1 MTFRSVPVAVNR
13 SSNGHFPLESIVHI
27 DPDHFKGVMSE
38 WKPYVQKAKND
49 HSIQA
54 GTLCH
59 RESAYIQEIA
69 QEAALEANQNI
80 WVDGSLKDGK
90 WFTKVFQDIRARF
103 PAYRIG
109 IFYVYASEAII
120 RQRIKVRQ
128 EQTGRSVPE
137 QQLMASLDAPDR
149 SLGMLMPHVDF
160 VARIN
165 NNDSVR
171 NPLVPSAHLHIRPS
185 APSILVPETHRQR
198 ILTLCTPY
206 ACQPA
211 HTAGRSP
218 LTPLTP
224 LTHHSLHRH
233 RSPHTFV
240 LGCSLARRMPPDYPD
255 LQVPKLDAFENVDL
269 TGSWASIGRRF
280 ARTQPAKSDFPNELA
295 PLYLAPVHSFPFD
308 AFGMSPTVIAQLQD
322 YSPDHDCAISVTV
335 KVPHSNFD
343 IKYRLFD
350 IKYRLFCTI
359 SPISHAFFYH
369 IPPYTRRAMYS
380 TQRPCLF
387 DADWRFCD
395 PML

>member
-59 RESAYIQEIA
+59 HESAYIQEIA

-218 LTPLTP
+218 LPP
-224 LTHHSLHRH
+224 
-233 RSPHTFV
+233 SP
-240 LGCSLARRMPPDYPD
+240 P
-255 LQVPKLDAFENVDL
+255 
-269 TGSWASIGRRF
+269 
-280 ARTQPAKSDFPNELA
+280 
-295 PLYLAPVHSFPFD
+295 
-308 AFGMSPTVIAQLQD
+308 SPTTRSTATVHHTLLCWVARLLAGCHPITLTSRSRNSTRLRTWT
-322 YSPDHDCAISVTV
+322 SPGPGPASAGGSPGRSLPSRT
-335 KVPHSNFD
+335 SQTSW
-343 IKYRLFD
+343 R
-350 IKYRLFCTI
+350 RCT
-359 SPISHAFFYH
+359 S
-369 IPPYTRRAMYS
+369 
-380 TQRPCLF
+380 RPCTRSHSTRL
-387 DADWRFCD
+387 ACHR
-395 PML
+395 P